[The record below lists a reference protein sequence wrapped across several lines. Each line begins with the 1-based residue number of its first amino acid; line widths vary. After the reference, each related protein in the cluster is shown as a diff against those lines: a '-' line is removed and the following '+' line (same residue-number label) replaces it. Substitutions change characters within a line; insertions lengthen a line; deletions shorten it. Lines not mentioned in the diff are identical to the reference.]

1 MNMKIVS
8 KNDIVGLSKLR
19 FAVVNVRSRIVLSL
33 HHSVEGADIQAQ
45 DYNKHLNFDDTD
57 LFEVVEVSD
66 ME

>member
-1 MNMKIVS
+1 MSVKIVS
-8 KNDIVGLSKLR
+8 KNDVVGLSKLR

-33 HHSVEGADIQAQ
+33 HHSVEGAEIEAG
-45 DYNKHLNFDDTD
+45 DYNKHLNFDGTD

>member
-1 MNMKIVS
+1 MSVKIVS